1 MRAKSQFQLYFSDIG
16 VMRSVLV
23 MDLTGHL
30 HLNLLRVHLAISGI
44 RTENFNGDR
53 LWLYR

>member
-1 MRAKSQFQLYFSDIG
+1 MRVKSQFQLYFSAIDL
-16 VMRSVLV
+16 VRSVLV

-44 RTENFNGDR
+44 RTDDK